1 MEQNILNFN
10 NSLIFRIHYLVL
22 LTDKLASKQLQE
34 SVGLSLS
41 QFLLLSMLQC
51 SSAVNQKQIASWLG
65 VSEVSVSKQ
74 IEQLEKLGLLKNK
87 RISLIVSKNFGN

>member
-1 MEQNILNFN
+1 MEQNILNFK
-10 NSLIFRIHYLVL
+10 NSLIFKIHYLVL
-22 LTDKLASKQLQE
+22 VTDKLASKQLQE
-34 SVGLSLS
+34 SFGLSLS

-74 IEQLEKLGLLKNK
+74 IEQLEKSGLIDRK
-87 RISLIVSKNFGN
+87 SVV